1 MTRQR
6 ITLQAAA
13 FLDSPQAA
21 RLGEAKV
28 HAQEVATLFLECC
41 YDGVGKAPHKLDG
54 DDVHEILCHLLPE
67 QLGKKDPRA
76 PHVAPI
82 LRAFFAF
89 LEGEQVVAQRYEI
102 GQQLERDAAEF
113 ERIVR
118 TGEGH
123 VHGAPPKGTP
133 FQHVAEKTGRNDPC
147 PCGSGKK
154 FKKCCGKGG

>member
-1 MTRQR
+1 MSRQR
-6 ITLQAAA
+6 VTLQTAA
-13 FLDSPQAA
+13 FLDSPHAA
-21 RLGEAKV
+21 DLGEERGD
-28 HAQEVATLFLECC
+28 AQEVATLFLECC

-54 DDVHEILCHLLPE
+54 DDIHEILCHLLPAR
-67 QLGKKDPRA
+67 LGTKDPRA
-76 PHVAPI
+76 SRVGQI

-89 LEGEQVVAQRYEI
+89 LEGEQVVTQSYEI
-102 GQQLERDAAEF
+102 RQVLERDIGEL

-123 VHGAPPKGTP
+123 VHGPLPKGTP
-133 FQHVAEKTGRNDPC
+133 FKHGAAKTGRNDPC